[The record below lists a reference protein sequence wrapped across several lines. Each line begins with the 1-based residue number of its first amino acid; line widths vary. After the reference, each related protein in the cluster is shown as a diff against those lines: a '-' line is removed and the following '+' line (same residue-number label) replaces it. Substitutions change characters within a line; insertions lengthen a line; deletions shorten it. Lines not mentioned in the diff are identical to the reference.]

1 MRPRVIFNF
10 ARYEIK
16 RSIAR
21 RKIIVFA
28 FFTLLIGTVPY
39 IGLASLHHALSLIPV
54 SYYPYFWVAGVF
66 LPQGLFIQFTAILIA
81 AGAMSEEYEQGTAE
95 LLLSKP
101 VTKAEYFSGK
111 FLGGYSLIVFIIL
124 LNIVLAVISSTLT
137 FGQQAS
143 LSVLPGVF
151 IAQSYSALLFFTM
164 AFMIGELIRR
174 SSLSYI
180 FSAAVFFTST
190 IFGLYLSVIYTLTGD
205 AFYQHVQLYL
215 PSSPISSLSLLYVGS
230 SIPSGVASLVG
241 SIESLAGGA
250 VETSIPFSVALIFV
264 YFAAAFVVAFV
275 FFEISDVSRKVS

>member
-1 MRPRVIFNF
+1 MRPRVIFTF
-10 ARYEIK
+10 FRYEVK

-21 RKIIVFA
+21 RKIIVLA

-39 IGLASLHHALSLIPV
+39 IGLANLHHALSLIPT
-54 SYYPYFWVAGVF
+54 SDYPYLWVAGVF

-101 VTKAEYFSGK
+101 VTKAEYFLGK
-111 FLGGYSLIVFIIL
+111 FFGGYSLIAFIIL
-124 LNIVLAVISSTLT
+124 LNMVLGVVSATIT

-151 IAQSYSALLFFTM
+151 LAQAYAALLFFTV

-180 FSAAVFFTST
+180 FSAALFFTST
-190 IFGLYLSVIYTLTGD
+190 IFGLYLTVIYTLTGD
-205 AFYQHVQLYL
+205 VFYKHIQLYI
-215 PSSPISSLSLLYVGS
+215 PSSPIASLPLLYVNGS
-230 SIPSGVASLVG
+230 LPSGVASLLS
-241 SIESLAGGA
+241 SIEGLAGGS
-250 VETSIPFSVALIFV
+250 VESSIPFSILLISI
-264 YFAAAFVVAFV
+264 YFAAAFIVAFV
-275 FFEISDVSRKVS
+275 FFELSDVSRKVS